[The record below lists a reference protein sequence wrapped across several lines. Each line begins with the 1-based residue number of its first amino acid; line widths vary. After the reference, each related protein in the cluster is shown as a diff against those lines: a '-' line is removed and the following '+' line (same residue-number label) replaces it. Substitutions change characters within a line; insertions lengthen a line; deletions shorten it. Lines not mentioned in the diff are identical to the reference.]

1 MSTEAGAM
9 RLRAISLVVLVVV
22 LALPGG
28 LAAADGHVQ
37 TFVDFDPTAGE
48 FPEGVAV
55 DKTGDIYVSLTPRD
69 EIRRIDPS
77 GNQAVVASFDEGTG
91 PAGLAVDA
99 RGDVY
104 TAAAAF
110 DFATGQS
117 DPARRGVY
125 RVARDGETARLPGTE
140 SMVFPN
146 AVALD
151 PRGNVYATD
160 TVEGAVWRI
169 PTTGPAELWAQH
181 PLLEGNGALGFP
193 FPIGANG
200 IAFRHNRIIVA
211 NTERGL
217 LVEIAVQPDGSAG
230 EPAVIAESD
239 ALFGA
244 DGIALDVHGDLYVVS
259 AAHHTVTR
267 VRHDGAIDTLAT
279 AGDGLNQPST
289 LAFGAG
295 RSDNQTLF
303 VANFSLF
310 ASEPTPTVLT
320 LPVGEPG
327 QPVP

>member
-1 MSTEAGAM
+1 M
-9 RLRAISLVVLVVV
+9 RTRAAPLVVV
-22 LALPGG
+22 LAALLALPGG
-28 LAAADGHVQ
+28 AAIADGHVQ
-37 TFVDFDPTAGE
+37 TFVAFDPAAGE
-48 FPEGVAV
+48 FPEGIAV
-55 DKTGDIYVSLTPRD
+55 GKTGHVYVSLTLRD

-77 GNQAVVASFDEGTG
+77 GDQAVMASFDDGTG

-104 TAAAAF
+104 TAASGF
-110 DFATGQS
+110 DVETGQS

-125 RVARDGETARLPGTE
+125 RVARDGGTARLPGTQA
-140 SMVFPN
+140 MVFPN
-146 AVALD
+146 DVVLD
-151 PRGNVYATD
+151 PRGTVYATD
-160 TVEGAVWRI
+160 TVDGAVWRI
-169 PTTGPAELWAQH
+169 PTAGGAELWEQH
-181 PLLEGNGALGFP
+181 PLLEGTGAMGFG

-200 IAFRHNRIIVA
+200 IAFRHNRVVVA

-217 LVEIAVQPDGSAG
+217 LVEIPVQPDGSAG

-244 DGIALDVHGDLYVVS
+244 DGIAFGVHGDLYLVS
-259 AAHHTVTR
+259 AAHNTVSR
-267 VRHDGAIDTLAT
+267 VGDDGAVETLAT

-289 LAFGAG
+289 VGFGAG

-310 ASEPTPTVLT
+310 APEPTPAVLT